1 MVCMDKKITKKS
13 QKITKKCKK
22 MQKNTEKIEN
32 FGSGEEILN
41 ALKQR
46 AIGYKT
52 NEIIEEYSLDENAN
66 ERLVKKKVTIKNV
79 PPDISAAKVLL
90 EFENSLDEDFS
101 KLSNQELDE
110 KINEIITKL
119 KESENDN

>member
-1 MVCMDKKITKKS
+1 MDKKNTKNS
-13 QKITKKCKK
+13 QKTIKKRKK
-22 MQKNTEKIEN
+22 TQKNTKKLEKIEN
-32 FGSGEEILN
+32 LGSGEEILN

-66 ERLVKKKVTIKNV
+66 ERLIKKKVTIKNV

-90 EFENSLDEDFS
+90 EFENSLDEDLS

-110 KINEIITKL
+110 KINEIIAKL
-119 KESENDN
+119 KENENDN